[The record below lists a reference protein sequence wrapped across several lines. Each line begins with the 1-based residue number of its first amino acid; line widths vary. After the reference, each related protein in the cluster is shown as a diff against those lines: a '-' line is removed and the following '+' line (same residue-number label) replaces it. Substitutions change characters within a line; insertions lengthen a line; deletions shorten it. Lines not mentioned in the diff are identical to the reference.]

1 MKQREFRRILRQAV
15 YVPILLLLLLA
26 VFFIAQLRRFSNAVN
41 DLHRADLITN
51 SIIDLQKLIL
61 DQETGMRGYELT
73 GDPAMLAPYTAG
85 MQPIQQNFADLGS
98 LLSGNSAQEQRLTTL
113 SQRYQLWLSRARR
126 IVANDKT
133 LINNPEADE
142 ENKILMD
149 NIRSDA
155 HQMLVT
161 QEKQRE
167 EQFLRETPYVTKAD
181 LLTTLLAAFII
192 GLIVAIFTRQRLRTV
207 SRSYDATLAEVEQH
221 TREAHESRQRFK
233 TTLESIG
240 DGVIACDMRG
250 RVQFM
255 NAIAASLTG
264 WAAEDA
270 TGRPLTEVFHI
281 IHEETREP
289 AENPVKVVQRL
300 KKVVGLANHTALVSR
315 DGREYVIDDS
325 AAPILGPDGKMT
337 GIVLVFHDVTEQR
350 RTEAALIAGE
360 KLAVAGRLAASIA
373 HEIHNPLDSV
383 SNLLF
388 LLKEEKDPARRDEY
402 LTMAEQELARTMQI
416 SRTMLSLYRESKA
429 PVTVDLKDLI
439 EGVMLLLERRIA
451 MQQIDM
457 AYEFVEPCTVEGFP
471 AEIRQVVTNVLVN
484 AIEAAGM
491 KGRIRIRLRS
501 APAEE
506 FRGAGAMIEV
516 ADSGPGIQNG
526 DAHRLFRPF
535 FTTKGEKGT
544 GLGLWVSMGI
554 VQKHGGSIRLS
565 NCGEAQY
572 TGACASIYLPS
583 KTLAG
588 LDHPASPVA

>member
-26 VFFIAQLRRFSNAVN
+26 IFFIAQLRRFSNAVN

-61 DQETGMRGYELT
+61 DQETGMRGYELI

-85 MQPIQQNFADLGS
+85 MQPIQQNFTDLGT
-98 LLSGNSAQEQRLTTL
+98 LLSGDSAQEQQLSAL
-113 SQRYQLWLSRARR
+113 SQRYELWLGRARR
-126 IVANDKT
+126 IVANDKS
-133 LINNPEADE
+133 LVNKPEADE

-149 NIRSDA
+149 NIRSVV
-155 HQMLVT
+155 HQMLLT

-240 DGVIACDMRG
+240 DGVIACDLKG

-270 TGRPLTEVFHI
+270 TGRPLAEVFHI
-281 IHEETREP
+281 IHEETRQP
-289 AENPVKVVQRL
+289 AENPVEAVRRVKT
-300 KKVVGLANHTALVSR
+300 VVGLANHTALVSR
-315 DGREYVIDDS
+315 QGREYVIDDS

-402 LTMAEQELARTMQI
+402 LQMAEQELARTMQI

-439 EGVMLLLERRIA
+439 EGVLLLLERRIA
-451 MQQIDM
+451 MQQIDVVC
-457 AYEFVEPCTVEGFP
+457 EFVGPCTVEGFP

-491 KGRIRIRLRS
+491 KGRIRIRLRM

-554 VQKHGGSIRLS
+554 VQKHGGSIRLH
-565 NCGEAQY
+565 NCDEAQY

-588 LDHPASPVA
+588 LDHPDSPVA

>member
-26 VFFIAQLRRFSNAVN
+26 IFFIAQLRRFSNAVN

-73 GDPAMLAPYTAG
+73 GNPAMLAPYIAG
-85 MQPIQQNFADLGS
+85 MQPIQQTFTDLRT
-98 LLSGNSAQEQRLTTL
+98 LLSGDSAQQQRLSTL
-113 SQRYQLWLSRARR
+113 SKRYEVWLGRARR

-133 LINNPEADE
+133 LVNKPEVDE

-149 NIRSDA
+149 DIRSA
-155 HQMLVT
+155 VHQMLVT

-167 EQFLRETPYVTKAD
+167 EQFLLETPYVTKAD

-192 GLIVAIFTRQRLRTV
+192 GMIVAVFTRQRLRTV

-221 TREAHESRQRFK
+221 SREARESRQRFK

-240 DGVIACDMRG
+240 DGVIACDMNG

-270 TGRPLTEVFHI
+270 TGRPLAEVFHI
-281 IHEETREP
+281 IHEDTREP
-289 AENPVKVVQRL
+289 AENPVEAVRRVKTVVS
-300 KKVVGLANHTALVSR
+300 LANHTALVSR
-315 DGREYVIDDS
+315 QGREYVIDDS

-360 KLAVAGRLAASIA
+360 KLAIAGRLAASIA

-388 LLKEEKDPARRDEY
+388 LLKEENDPARRDEY

-429 PVTVDLKDLI
+429 PVTVDLKDLV
-439 EGVMLLLERRIA
+439 EGVLLLLERRIA
-451 MQQIDM
+451 MQQIDVVS
-457 AYEFVEPCTVEGFP
+457 EFVEPCTVEGFP

-484 AIEAAGM
+484 AIEAVGM
-491 KGRIRIRLRS
+491 KGRIRIRLRL

-554 VQKHGGSIRLS
+554 VQKHGGSIRLH
-565 NCGEAQY
+565 NCVEAQY